1 MQSGSC
7 SFSWLKNGKQEN
19 ENIHFQKSNKE
30 KILMRKSISKRDKT
44 EAKATAKA
52 KEKVRAV
59 VRAGKTEL
67 RNHKGEE
74 RNQREDAT
82 PED

>member
-1 MQSGSC
+1 
-7 SFSWLKNGKQEN
+7 
-19 ENIHFQKSNKE
+19 
-30 KILMRKSISKRDKT
+30 MRKSISKTGKT

-52 KEKVRAV
+52 KKKVKAV